1 MVQHTLKSGAR
12 LLVVDD
18 SAIDR
23 RYLLTALSAAGYA
36 VEEAESAFVAQRKL
50 SEHSY
55 ELILLDLVM
64 PEMGGLD
71 LLRQLPE
78 RRDYAVI
85 VVSGY
90 EDVPSKVAALDAGA
104 NDYVTKP
111 YDLGEMLARVRAALR
126 RPDTGPDADT
136 LQAGMLTLSKLNHV
150 ARIGERQVPLSVMQ
164 YRLLALLASRAGQV
178 VPLEQI
184 VRELWGRDGAH
195 QRQSLRVLV
204 KKLRDKI
211 EPRMDKSTLL
221 CTEPG
226 IGYRLLG

>member
-1 MVQHTLKSGAR
+1 MVQHTLTSGAR

-18 SAIDR
+18 SAVDR
-23 RYLLTALSAAGYA
+23 RYLQTALNAAGYA
-36 VEEAESAFVAQRKL
+36 VEEAESAFIAQRKL
-50 SEHSY
+50 SENSY

-85 VVSGY
+85 VVSAD

-126 RPDTGPDADT
+126 RPDAGPDADM
-136 LQAGMLTLSKLNHV
+136 LQAGILTLSKLNHV

>member
-1 MVQHTLKSGAR
+1 MAMHSPISGAR
-12 LLVVDD
+12 LLIVDD
-18 SAIDR
+18 SPNDR
-23 RYLLTALSAAGYA
+23 RYLRTALSAAGYV
-36 VEEAESAFVAQRKL
+36 VEEADSAIQAQNTLR
-50 SEHSY
+50 ENSY
-55 ELILLDLVM
+55 DLILLDLVM
-64 PEMGGLD
+64 PGMGGLE
-71 LLRQLPE
+71 LLRLLPE

-85 VVSGY
+85 VVSAD

-126 RPDTGPDADT
+126 SHEAAAEADV
-136 LQAGMLTLSKLNHV
+136 LHAGVLTLSKLNHV
-150 ARIGERQVPLSVMQ
+150 ARIGDRQVPLSVMQ

>member
-1 MVQHTLKSGAR
+1 MTGAR

-18 SAIDR
+18 SAVDR
-23 RYLLTALSAAGYA
+23 RYMLTALSAAGYV
-36 VEEAESAFVAQRKL
+36 VEDAESALQAQTKL
-50 SEHSY
+50 GEKSY
-55 ELILLDLVM
+55 DLILLDLVM
-64 PEMGGLD
+64 PGMGGLD
-71 LLRQLPE
+71 LLRLLPE

-85 VVSGY
+85 VVSAE

-126 RPDTGPDADT
+126 SHEAAGEADV
-136 LQAGMLTLSKLNHV
+136 LHAGILTLSKLNHV
-150 ARIGERQVPLSVMQ
+150 ARIGDRQVPLSVMQ

-184 VRELWGRDGAH
+184 ARELWGRDGAH